1 MYEHRC
7 LGKTKK
13 LYTYSGKYDDKLQ
26 LKAIIEASMVSN
38 TERFTDNSPMS
49 PGPPII
55 VKNCSARKLLRL
67 FTEVLYVKK
76 LLSNR

>member
-26 LKAIIEASMVSN
+26 LKAIIEASMVS
-38 TERFTDNSPMS
+38 TPEIFTDNSPMS
-49 PGPPII
+49 PGPPMI
-55 VKNCSARKLLRL
+55 VKIFSARKSLCL
-67 FTEVLYVKK
+67 FTEVLDVKK
-76 LLSNR
+76 N